1 MSKKSRQKADITA
14 APPEVP
20 ADEAETPTEVE
31 AESAPATSEAALPA
45 PVAPSEEAKTDEAPK
60 GDVTIG
66 NLTGAT
72 LQLPLASGHIR
83 LGPKASEVVPA
94 SEVNE
99 DTRLAARDGR
109 IVLHPHT

>member
-1 MSKKSRQKADITA
+1 MSKKSRQKAEVIA
-14 APPEVP
+14 APPEGL
-20 ADEAETPTEVE
+20 ADEASPSTEVE
-31 AESAPATSEAALPA
+31 AESAPAPSEAALPA
-45 PVAPSEEAKTDEAPK
+45 PVAPTEEAKTDEAPK

-72 LQLPLASGHIR
+72 LQLPLASGHFR
-83 LGPKASEVVPA
+83 LGPKASETFPA
-94 SEVNE
+94 SEVTE